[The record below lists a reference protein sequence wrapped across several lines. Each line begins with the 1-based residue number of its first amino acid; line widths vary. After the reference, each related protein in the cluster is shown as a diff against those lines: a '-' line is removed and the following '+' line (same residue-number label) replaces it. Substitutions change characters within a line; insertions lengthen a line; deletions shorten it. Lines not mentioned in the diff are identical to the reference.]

1 MVNDA
6 DILFQAFSN
15 DTVLIEQIDQIVRIQ
30 KKYPY
35 YQPAWAAKTRFLK
48 LKNTYATAQ
57 LQQTAARS
65 IDRTLLFEY
74 LEKPVIATEK
84 LKDKK
89 DKILEKK
96 KTESVI
102 DKINKTE
109 EENIQYKDP
118 KSTKLENDV
127 SKAENQIDV
136 PKKQVV
142 EKPEKLSYTEWLN
155 YFKTARTRKNKS
167 NIDRIERFLKERPKI
182 VPKKDISVKPP
193 DIIEKSVAEK
203 QMLMTE
209 TLANLYVKQ
218 KKYEKA
224 IQAFRI
230 LSLKYPKKSSYF
242 ANQIKEIK
250 QKLK

>member
-1 MVNDA
+1 MVSDT
-6 DILFQAFSN
+6 DILFQAFN
-15 DTVLIEQIDQIVRIQ
+15 DDNILIEQIDQIDSIQ

-48 LKNTYATAQ
+48 IKNTYATAQ

-65 IDRTLLFEY
+65 IDRVLLFEY
-74 LEKPVIATEK
+74 LEKPVIAKDKAKDEIETLEKEYQKAVADKTNEPEKVTIHKNTKPVKIEKILSTTEK
-84 LKDKK
+84 QANVLK
-89 DKILEKK
+89 
-96 KTESVI
+96 V
-102 DKINKTE
+102 
-109 EENIQYKDP
+109 Q
-118 KSTKLENDV
+118 
-127 SKAENQIDV
+127 
-136 PKKQVV
+136 
-142 EKPEKLSYTEWLN
+142 KPEKLSYTEWLN
-155 YFKTARTRKNKS
+155 HFKSTKKRKNKS

-182 VPKKDISVKPP
+182 VPKKDISVKAP
-193 DIIEKSVAEK
+193 DIIEKSIAEK

-209 TLANLYVKQ
+209 TLANLYLKQ

>member
-1 MVNDA
+1 MVNNA
-6 DILFQAFSN
+6 DILLQAFNN
-15 DTVLIEQIDQIVRIQ
+15 DTVLIEQIDQIESIL

-35 YQPAWAAKTRFLK
+35 YQPAWASKTRFLK

-65 IDRTLLFEY
+65 LDRVLLFEY
-74 LEKPVIATEK
+74 LEKPVIVKEK
-84 LKDKK
+84 SEAEVKIAEKEIKK
-89 DKILEKK
+89 MLTDTTNEPEKVSIHK
-96 KTESVI
+96 EPKPVKT
-102 DKINKTE
+102 
-109 EENIQYKDP
+109 
-118 KSTKLENDV
+118 ENDV
-127 SKAENQIDV
+127 SKTENRVDV
-136 PKKQVV
+136 AKKQIV

-155 YFKTARTRKNKS
+155 YFKSTKTRKNKS
-167 NIDRIERFLKERPKI
+167 NIDRIEKFLKERPKI
-182 VPKKDISVKPP
+182 VPKKDISVKAP

>member
-1 MVNDA
+1 MVTNA
-6 DILFQAFSN
+6 DILLQVFN
-15 DTVLIEQIDQIVRIQ
+15 DDTILVKHIDEIHKLV

-35 YQPAWAAKTRFLK
+35 FQPAWAAKTRFLK
-48 LKNTYATAQ
+48 IKKSYAALQ

-65 IDRTLLFEY
+65 IDRALLLEY
-74 LEKPVIATEK
+74 LEKPIIKE
-84 LKDKK
+84 
-89 DKILEKK
+89 
-96 KTESVI
+96 
-102 DKINKTE
+102 KTE
-109 EENIQYKDP
+109 EKREIFEKKDIKP
-118 KSTKLENDV
+118 V
-127 SKAENQIDV
+127 SVESAKPE
-136 PKKQVV
+136 KQKIHNKTDIEKEKQETLTV
-142 EKPEKLSYTEWLN
+142 EKPTGLNLKQTVLKPEKLSYIEWLN
-155 YFKTARTRKNKS
+155 YFNSTKTRKNKS
-167 NIDRIERFLKERPKI
+167 NIDRIEKFLKERPKI
-182 VPKKDISVKPP
+182 VPKKNISVKAP

-209 TLANLYVKQ
+209 TLANLYLKQ

>member
-1 MVNDA
+1 MVNNA
-6 DILFQAFSN
+6 DILLQAFNN
-15 DTVLIEQIDQIVRIQ
+15 DTVLIEQIDQIDSIQ

-48 LKNTYATAQ
+48 IKNTYATAQ
-57 LQQTAARS
+57 IQQTAARS
-65 IDRTLLFEY
+65 LDRILLFEY
-74 LEKPVIATEK
+74 LEKPVIVKEK
-84 LKDKK
+84 PKVKVEIAEK
-89 DKILEKK
+89 EIKK
-96 KTESVI
+96 KLT
-102 DKINKTE
+102 DKTNEPAKVSTHKE
-109 EENIQYKDP
+109 P
-118 KSTKLENDV
+118 KPEKIENDV
-127 SKAENQIDV
+127 SKTQKRVDI
-136 PKKQVV
+136 PKKQIVQ
-142 EKPEKLSYTEWLN
+142 KPEKLSYSEWLN
-155 YFKTARTRKNKS
+155 YFKSTKTRKNKA
-167 NIDRIERFLKERPKI
+167 NFELIEKFLKERPKI

-209 TLANLYVKQ
+209 TLANLYLKQ